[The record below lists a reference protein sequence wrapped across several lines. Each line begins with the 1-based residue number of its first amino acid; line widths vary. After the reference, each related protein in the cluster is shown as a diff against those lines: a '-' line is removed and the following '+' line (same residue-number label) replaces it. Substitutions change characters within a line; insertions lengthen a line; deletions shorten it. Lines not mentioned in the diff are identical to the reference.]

1 MNFTET
7 AAQLMV
13 IGSVENRTD
22 PTTNLLG
29 NSIVNQTITSLL
41 CPTANTIAAFWIS
54 TESRRKIRQPI
65 LLAGTIILFTFFL
78 SLLFIC
84 IYHIDN
90 FKTVDGN
97 RKLTSISVYNIRLA
111 RTPNHNQDS
120 QTQQLNI

>member
-7 AAQLMV
+7 TAQLMV
-13 IGSVENRTD
+13 LESVENRTD
-22 PTTNLLG
+22 PTTNLL
-29 NSIVNQTITSLL
+29 
-41 CPTANTIAAFWIS
+41 ANTIAAFWIS

>member
-22 PTTNLLG
+22 PTTNLL
-29 NSIVNQTITSLL
+29 VNQTITSLL